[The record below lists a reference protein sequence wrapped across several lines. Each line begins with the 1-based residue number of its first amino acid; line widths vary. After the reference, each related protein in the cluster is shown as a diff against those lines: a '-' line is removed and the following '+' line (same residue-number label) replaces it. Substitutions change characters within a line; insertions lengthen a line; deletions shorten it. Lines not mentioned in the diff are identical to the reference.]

1 MPPTTTNTL
10 PLLSPSPTQNRTPSC
25 AGLDFDVVNPV
36 TGHRARRQTPAEGAG
51 DGAAVVEFEF
61 TLPARSAG
69 APRHVHTRITE
80 TFIVVAGQLLV
91 EVGERGHFVVLRAG
105 EAVTIT
111 PGTPHG
117 FRNASEAAV
126 VFRCV
131 VKPGGDFEN
140 FIRALYGLALDG
152 RTDAAGMPTNF
163 WQLVLILKLGDVH
176 VPGVPVAL
184 QRWLIGGLARIARR
198 CGAERALAPYF
209 VPSGAR

>member
-105 EAVTIT
+105 EAGWRV
-111 PGTPHG
+111 
-117 FRNASEAAV
+117 R
-126 VFRCV
+126 
-131 VKPGGDFEN
+131 
-140 FIRALYGLALDG
+140 
-152 RTDAAGMPTNF
+152 
-163 WQLVLILKLGDVH
+163 
-176 VPGVPVAL
+176 GVPTEYAP
-184 QRWLIGGLARIARR
+184 
-198 CGAERALAPYF
+198 RAGRSKVTGTVRGTVRAISDMSAFLRAGPRDG
-209 VPSGAR
+209 S